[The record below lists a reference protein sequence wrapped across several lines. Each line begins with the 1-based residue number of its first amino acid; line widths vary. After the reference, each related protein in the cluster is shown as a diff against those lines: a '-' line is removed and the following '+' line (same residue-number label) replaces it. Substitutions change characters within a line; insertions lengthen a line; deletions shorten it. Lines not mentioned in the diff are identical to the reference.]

1 METAMRRHGIADRN
15 LIKPGLGEATRVL
28 LRRTPDKLIVR
39 DAASAD
45 VAHLLVLAREKD
57 VPVQLDSELPYQ
69 AVSIIRSIAD
79 G

>member
-1 METAMRRHGIADRN
+1 MRVHAIADRN

-28 LRRTPDKLIVR
+28 LRRSPDRLIVR

-57 VPVQLDSELPYQ
+57 VPVQLDPELPYQ